1 MMIIYFPQIPE
12 LLLFHC
18 DTPSRGIA
26 SAVIFPTETRLNRQK
41 IVYSFDY
48 GFMVAQVPT
57 TIRTKALV
65 AHFYLIG
72 TDRKK
77 ADTQHHQR

>member
-41 IVYSFDY
+41 SLQLRLWFHGRPSTNHHSHIGIGGSV
-48 GFMVAQVPT
+48 
-57 TIRTKALV
+57 
-65 AHFYLIG
+65 FYLIG

-77 ADTQHHQR
+77 ADT

>member
-18 DTPSRGIA
+18 NTPSRGIA
-26 SAVIFPTETRLNRQK
+26 SAVNFPTETRLNRQK
-41 IVYSFDY
+41 NRLQLRLWFHGRPSTNHHSHKGIGGSVH
-48 GFMVAQVPT
+48 T
-57 TIRTKALV
+57 
-65 AHFYLIG
+65 IG

>member
-1 MMIIYFPQIPE
+1 MMFIFYAPAPE
-12 LLLFHC
+12 VLHFRC

-41 IVYSFDY
+41 NRLQLRLWFHGRPSTNHHSHKGIGGSVH
-48 GFMVAQVPT
+48 T
-57 TIRTKALV
+57 
-65 AHFYLIG
+65 IG

>member
-1 MMIIYFPQIPE
+1 MIIYFPQIPE

-18 DTPSRGIA
+18 DTPSRGMHLRLISLQKQGWTDNKLIA
-26 SAVIFPTETRLNRQK
+26 
-41 IVYSFDY
+41 YSFDY

-77 ADTQHHQR
+77 ADT